1 MWTAIISKKG
11 GVGKT
16 TTAVNLAAA
25 LARSGQKVLVVD
37 LDSNAGAS
45 LSLGLE
51 KEELAPG
58 TADVLLRNVSL
69 WSAIR
74 STEQENLWILPSSV
88 DLRSAEIEL
97 DRLSGKERQLERK
110 LEPLRKSF
118 DQIIFDCP
126 PALGLLTQNAL
137 FAADAF
143 LIPALPQYLA
153 LEGLEHLIATA
164 ERFQLRAGHRPQS
177 LGIVL
182 TAVDYRIK
190 SMRELIAH
198 MREKYG
204 SKVFAVE
211 VRTNT
216 SLAEAPA
223 YGQTIFQY
231 RPQSTGARC
240 HLLLAEEFLIR
251 THSPTMHPVPGPLIA
266 AAAG

>member
-16 TTAVNLAAA
+16 TTAINLAAA
-25 LARSGQKVLVVD
+25 LARTGQKVLVVD

-58 TADVLLRNVSL
+58 TADVLLRGVPPRA
-69 WSAIR
+69 AIR
-74 STEQENLWILPSSV
+74 STEQENLWVLPSSV
-88 DLRSAEIEL
+88 DLRGAEIEL
-97 DRLSGKERQLERK
+97 DRMNGKERQLERK
-110 LEPLRKSF
+110 LEPIRSSF
-118 DQIIFDCP
+118 DQVIFDCP

-137 FAADAF
+137 FAADSF
-143 LIPALPQYLA
+143 LIPAMPQYLA

-164 ERFQLRAGHRPQS
+164 ERLQLRAGHRPQS

-190 SMRELIAH
+190 SMRELVGH

-204 SKVFAVE
+204 PKVFAVE

-231 RPQSTGARC
+231 RPQSTGARGY
-240 HLLLAEEFLIR
+240 LLLAEEFLIR
-251 THSPTMHPVPGPLIA
+251 SGSPATAPASAPLV

>member
-25 LARSGQKVLVVD
+25 LARQGERVLVVD

-58 TADVLLRNVSL
+58 TADVLLRGVSPKA
-69 WSAIR
+69 AIR
-74 STEQENLWILPSSV
+74 STEQENLWVLPSSV

-97 DRLSGKERQLERK
+97 DKMSGKERQLEKK
-110 LEPLRKSF
+110 LEPLKKQY
-118 DQIIFDCP
+118 DQVIFDCP

-137 FAADAF
+137 VAADTF

-153 LEGLEHLIATA
+153 LEGLEHLISTA
-164 ERFQLRAGHRPQS
+164 ERLQLRFGHRQS
-177 LGIVL
+177 CLGIVL

-190 SMRELIAH
+190 SMRELITH

-204 SKVFAVE
+204 QQVFAVE

-231 RPQSTGARC
+231 RPGSTGAKGYA
-240 HLLLAEEFLIR
+240 LLADEFQIR
-251 THSPTMHPVPGPLIA
+251 SGGPVLPHVQASLIA
-266 AAAG
+266 LAVS

>member
-25 LARSGQKVLVVD
+25 LARGGQRVLVVD

-51 KEELAPG
+51 KEELGPG
-58 TADVLLRNVSL
+58 TADVLLRGVAPRA
-69 WSAIR
+69 AIR
-74 STEQENLWILPSSV
+74 STEQENLWVLPSSV

-97 DRLSGKERQLERK
+97 DRLSNKERQLERK
-110 LEPLRKSF
+110 LESIRSSF
-118 DQIIFDCP
+118 DQVLFDCP

-143 LIPALPQYLA
+143 LIPAMPQYLA
-153 LEGLEHLIATA
+153 LEGLDHLTQTA
-164 ERFQLRAGHRPQS
+164 ERLQLRAGHRARS

-182 TAVDYRIK
+182 TSVDYRIK
-190 SMRELIAH
+190 SMRDLVTH

-204 SKVFAVE
+204 PSVFAVE
-211 VRTNT
+211 IRTNT

-231 RPQSTGARC
+231 RPQSTGARGY
-240 HLLLAEEFLIR
+240 LLLAEEFLIR
-251 THSPTMHPVPGPLIA
+251 SGAPAAPTVPQASLVA
-266 AAAG
+266 AVG

>member
-25 LARSGQKVLVVD
+25 LARSGQRVLVVD

-58 TADVLLRNVSL
+58 TADILLRGVAPRA
-69 WSAIR
+69 AIR
-74 STEQENLWILPSSV
+74 STEQENLWVLPSSV

-97 DRLSGKERQLERK
+97 DRMSGKERQLEKK
-110 LEPLRKSF
+110 LEPIRASF
-118 DQIIFDCP
+118 DQVILDCP

-153 LEGLEHLIATA
+153 LEGLEHLISTA
-164 ERFQLRAGHRPQS
+164 ERLQLRAGHRARS

-190 SMRELIAH
+190 SMRELVSH

-204 SKVFAVE
+204 QNVFAVE
-211 VRTNT
+211 VRTNS

-240 HLLLAEEFLIR
+240 YLLLAEEFLIR
-251 THSPTMHPVPGPLIA
+251 SGAPALPAPPLPLIA

>member
-25 LARSGQKVLVVD
+25 LARLGQRVLVVD

-58 TADVLLRNVSL
+58 TADVLLRGVPPRA
-69 WSAIR
+69 AIR
-74 STEQENLWILPSSV
+74 STSQENLWVLPSSV

-97 DRLSGKERQLERK
+97 DRMSGKERQLEKK
-110 LEPLRKSF
+110 LEPIRGSF
-118 DQIIFDCP
+118 DQVIFDCP

-137 FAADAF
+137 CAADAF

-164 ERFQLRAGHRPQS
+164 ERLQLRAGHRPMS

-190 SMRELIAH
+190 SMRELVGH

-204 SKVFAVE
+204 PKVFAVE
-211 VRTNT
+211 VRTNI

-231 RPQSTGARC
+231 RPQSTGARGY
-240 HLLLAEEFLIR
+240 LLLAEEFQIR
-251 THSPTMHPVPGPLIA
+251 SGAPALPQPAASLIA
-266 AAAG
+266 AVG

>member
-25 LARSGQKVLVVD
+25 LARLGQKVLVVD

-58 TADVLLRNVSL
+58 TADVLLRGVAL
-69 WSAIR
+69 RAAIR
-74 STEQENLWILPSSV
+74 STEQENLWVLPSSV

-97 DRLSGKERQLERK
+97 DRMGGKERQLEKK
-110 LEPLRKSF
+110 LEPIRKSF
-118 DQIIFDCP
+118 DQVIFDCP

-143 LIPALPQYLA
+143 LIPAFPQYLA
-153 LEGLEHLIATA
+153 LEGLEHLISTA
-164 ERFQLRAGHRPQS
+164 ERLQLRAGHRPRS

-182 TAVDYRIK
+182 TAADYRIK
-190 SMRELIAH
+190 SMRELVSH

-204 SKVFAVE
+204 PSVFAVE
-211 VRTNT
+211 VRINS

-231 RPQSTGARC
+231 RPQSTGARAY
-240 HLLLAEEFLIR
+240 LLLAEEFLIR
-251 THSPTMHPVPGPLIA
+251 SGAPALAQLPLPLVA
-266 AAAG
+266 AAS